1 MATVSHSM
9 LIRFFDEKARD
20 LLLQI
25 AQDPERND
33 MYCAQFVTMIEMI
46 EILNVS
52 EFTAA
57 VIRGKIEAFDI
68 SAAEIVSNAMNRHH
82 AGMDAGFF

>member
-1 MATVSHSM
+1 M